1 MNVQVN
7 GEERH
12 VIDGAT
18 VDDIVRLLMVQD
30 ARGIAVARNSEIVLR
45 ASWTTVR
52 LEEGDHIEVLQAVQG
67 G

>member
-7 GEERH
+7 GEERR
-12 VIDGAT
+12 VIDSAT

>member
-1 MNVQVN
+1 VNVQVN
-7 GEERH
+7 GEERR
-12 VIDGAT
+12 VIDSAT